1 MYFQLREDGVPDE
14 VEAAE
19 EVAGEEGAVEQC
31 DVLREEL
38 GERTDG
44 LLSRQVLW

>member
-1 MYFQLREDGVPDE
+1 MGLELLKDGLPDQ

-19 EVAGEEGAVEQC
+19 EVAGEEGAVEQS

-44 LLSRQVLW
+44 LLSRQILW